1 MLYISKILKSLL
13 PALFVT
19 LSIIFLLKYVLPDLE
34 EIQDENY
41 EYAVVINVIDGD
53 TYEAKIGNSVE
64 KIRLI
69 GIDTPEKYENYKLY
83 ADTQRTKKNI
93 NTIKRLGNIASDY
106 AEKLVKGKKVKLVKE
121 IQGDERDKYGR
132 LLRYVYLEDGTF
144 VNLKLIKDGYANVYT
159 KYDYS
164 LREDFISA
172 ERYARENK
180 LGLWSDSLSDFK

>member
-1 MLYISKILKSLL
+1 MLLIT
-13 PALFVT
+13 AC
-19 LSIIFLLKYVLPDLE
+19 IIFLLNYVLHEFEKSRD
-34 EIQDENY
+34 DSY

-53 TYEAKIGNSVE
+53 TYLVKISDRTE

-83 ADTQRTKKNI
+83 ADTQRTKKDI
-93 NTIKRLGNIASDY
+93 STIKRLGNIASDY

-144 VNLKLIKDGYANVYT
+144 VNLKLIKDGYANVYS
-159 KYDYS
+159 KYDFS
-164 LREDFISA
+164 MKDEFIAA

-180 LGLWSDSLSDFK
+180 LGLWSDSIFDY

>member
-1 MLYISKILKSLL
+1 MLSISKIFKFLL
-13 PALFVT
+13 PMLLITAC
-19 LSIIFLLKYVLPDLE
+19 IIFLLNYVLHELE
-34 EIQDENY
+34 KSRDDSY

-53 TYEAKIGNSVE
+53 TYLVKISDRTE

-83 ADTQRTKKNI
+83 ADTQRTKKDI
-93 NTIKRLGNIASDY
+93 STIKRLGNIASDY